1 MCVTVSSG
9 RQARENLTISVDVH
23 SAGISLSIVVCV
35 CLVRVVVVGAVVT
48 AVSHVISVIVILGW
62 VVMEWTVVLQRGEM
76 DTL

>member
-9 RQARENLTISVDVH
+9 YQARASLTISVDVH
-23 SAGISLSIVVCV
+23 SAGISLSIVVSV

-62 VVMEWTVVLQRGEM
+62 IVMEWTVVLQRGEM

>member
-9 RQARENLTISVDVH
+9 CQARESLTISVDVH
-23 SAGISLSIVVCV
+23 SAGISLSIVVSV

>member
-1 MCVTVSSG
+1 MRVSVSSG
-9 RQARENLTISVDVH
+9 CQGRECLTVSVDVH
-23 SAGISLSIVVCV
+23 STGISLSVVVCI
-35 CLVRVVVVGAVVT
+35 CLVRIVVVGTVVT

>member
-9 RQARENLTISVDVH
+9 CQTRESLTISVDVH

-48 AVSHVISVIVILGW
+48 AVSHIISVIVILGW
-62 VVMEWTVVLQRGEM
+62 VVMEWTVVLQREEM